1 MTRRPRI
8 DVQSLEGGW
17 PAPWG
22 SVAELADALP
32 TGSWTLVGGLMT
44 QLHCVHYGI
53 DAVRPTND
61 IDIVLHVET
70 ARGVPS
76 AVADSLETLGY
87 RFAPSIDSR
96 KGTAH
101 RFVRDQTAIDV
112 VASSPVQ
119 VDILVADHAA
129 PRVVEK
135 MRGYEMV
142 KIEGGTQALRRTV
155 NAMIEVGGR
164 SASISVPGPFGALI
178 LKAAAYQSDTRNPE
192 RHLFDAAAL
201 LACVEDPVSEI
212 QNFSGS
218 DRSRV
223 QSLVRALPVRHRIW
237 RSLPLGARTDAQR
250 TLLILADGY
259 RAPLVTAP
267 RVGRIARR
275 GKTTPGSTAGSFA
288 PVVRDEPNAG
298 LE

>member
-1 MTRRPRI
+1 MTRKQGNPRPSGR
-8 DVQSLEGGW
+8 GGR
-17 PAPWG
+17 
-22 SVAELADALP
+22 
-32 TGSWTLVGGLMT
+32 
-44 QLHCVHYGI
+44 Q
-53 DAVRPTND
+53 
-61 IDIVLHVET
+61 
-70 ARGVPS
+70 
-76 AVADSLETLGY
+76 
-87 RFAPSIDSR
+87 SR

-155 NAMIEVGGR
+155 NAVIEVGGR
-164 SASISVPGPFGALI
+164 SVSISVPGPFGALI

-201 LACVEDPVSEI
+201 LACVEEPVSEI

-223 QSLVRALPVRHRIW
+223 QSLVRALPVQHRIW
-237 RSLPLGARTDAQR
+237 RSLPLG
-250 TLLILADGY
+250 
-259 RAPLVTAP
+259 
-267 RVGRIARR
+267 RV
-275 GKTTPGSTAGSFA
+275 S
-288 PVVRDEPNAG
+288 
-298 LE
+298 